1 MRPIRVFLCALALA
15 AGLALVPAAASFAQ
29 SPSPSATASPSVYQK
44 ANWSK
49 YLAFA
54 IAGIGVAVLGMA
66 ALGFLI
72 QGPGFRKIEEE
83 ETE

>member
-1 MRPIRVFLCALALA
+1 MRPIRVFLCALLLA
-15 AGLALVPAAASFAQ
+15 AGLSLVPATAFAQ
-29 SPSPSATASPSVYQK
+29 TPSPSPTASPSVYQK

-83 ETE
+83 EAE